1 MSISTNEGMMLLERE
16 EKIHIDCVSIIPLAV
31 FYHYLAE
38 ITFRKMGINSISRAH
53 EI

>member
-1 MSISTNEGMMLLERE
+1 MSINTNEGMMLLERE
-16 EKIHIDCVSIIPLAV
+16 EKNHNDCVSITLLG

-38 ITFRKMGINSISRAH
+38 ITSRKMGINSVSTAH

>member
-16 EKIHIDCVSIIPLAV
+16 EKIHSDCVFITLLV
-31 FYHYLAE
+31 FYLAE
-38 ITFRKMGINSISRAH
+38 ITSGKIGINSLSTAH

>member
-16 EKIHIDCVSIIPLAV
+16 EKIHSDCVAITPLV
-31 FYHYLAE
+31 FYHHLAE
-38 ITFRKMGINSISRAH
+38 ITSRKMGIISLSTAH